1 LLTNFLITVKGSHG
15 QTLTEMAF
23 ILALVFLVV
32 VVVIPLFGTQV
43 TQLYTDVM
51 AGFGG

>member
-1 LLTNFLITVKGSHG
+1 MTLKSSHG

-43 TQLYTDVM
+43 TQLYSEVM